1 MKESLQF
8 LNNWEDMFH
17 NRKITEDQF
26 LTANTAE
33 GLRVTLQLTLDII
46 EYLITRY
53 NFTYVLT
60 GQINQDALEVSQA
73 IIKCKII

>member
-8 LNNWEDMFH
+8 LNDWEDMFH
-17 NRKITEDQF
+17 NRKITENQF

-33 GLRVTLQLTLDII
+33 GLRISLQSTLYII

-60 GQINQDALEVSQA
+60 GKINQDALEVSRA

>member
-1 MKESLQF
+1 LKESLQF
-8 LNNWEDMFH
+8 LNDWEDMFH
-17 NRKITEDQF
+17 NRKITENQF

-33 GLRVTLQLTLDII
+33 GLRVTLQSTLDII

-60 GQINQDALEVSQA
+60 GKNKPGC
-73 IIKCKII
+73 IKSKSSYY